1 MANNNPAHIV
11 LTNVRLSYVHL
22 DKPYIHPNSN
32 GTPKYSAT
40 VLVPKSDT
48 KAKQE
53 IDAAVAAAAAKA
65 REKFGN
71 AFPANPKTSVHDG
84 DGVRSSDGQPYG
96 EECKGHWVF
105 TASSIQQPDC
115 CDQYKQPLL
124 DASELYSGCY
134 AHVGVTF
141 FGYNQ
146 PTNKGI
152 GVALDTVMKARDGEV
167 LGGMRA
173 SADDDFADIPATDSA
188 PAVASAPQ
196 WNPEP
201 VAYATTTTATPATAT
216 PATPQPTTQVKIVGY
231 DPNTFAPI
239 YG

>member
-22 DKPYIHPNSN
+22 DKPYANPNSN

-40 VLVPKSDT
+40 ILVPKSDT
-48 KAKQE
+48 KARQK
-53 IDAAVAAAAAKA
+53 IDAAIAAAAAKA

-84 DGVRSSDGQPYG
+84 DGVRTSDGQPFG

-105 TASSIQQPDC
+105 TASSVQQPDC
-115 CDQYKQPLL
+115 RDSYKQPLL

-146 PTNKGI
+146 PANKGI

-173 SADDDFADIPATDSA
+173 NADDDFADIPVADSA
-188 PAVASAPQ
+188 PAAAAASAPQ
-196 WNPEP
+196 WNPSGTAAGMTAAP
-201 VAYATTTTATPATAT
+201 V
-216 PATPQPTTQVKIVGY
+216 TPQPATQGTIIGY

>member
-22 DKPYIHPNSN
+22 DKPYTHPNSN

-40 VLVPKSDT
+40 ILVPKSDT
-48 KAKQE
+48 KARQK
-53 IDAAVAAAAAKA
+53 IDAAIAAAAANA
-65 REKFGN
+65 REKHK

-84 DGVRSSDGQPYG
+84 DGVRPSDGQPFG
-96 EECKGHWVF
+96 DECKGHWVF
-105 TASSIQQPDC
+105 TASSVQQPDC
-115 CDQYKQPLL
+115 RDRYKQPLL

-152 GVALDTVMKARDGEV
+152 GVALDTVMKAKDGEV

-173 SADDDFADIPATDSA
+173 NADDDFADIPVADSA
-188 PAVASAPQ
+188 PVAASAPQ
-196 WNPEP
+196 WN
-201 VAYATTTTATPATAT
+201 AAGTTAAPATQGT
-216 PATPQPTTQVKIVGY
+216 IVGY